1 MIIRT
6 EDLKDNTKYISQ
18 AIDSAVIS
26 SIADLIQIKV
36 VNKKLHFYITDK
48 DYYLDV
54 TVSKEEFDE
63 DFNIIVDA
71 KIFTKLISSITTDTV
86 SLTIEDNKLI
96 IKANGVYKLAK
107 IDVDGMEDLPV
118 IPHSNEFTS
127 FQLSTNVL
135 KRIMTNNIK
144 QLDKGTFANDCQRY
158 CYLDNKGA
166 LTFTTGACINN
177 FDLPEDIKIL
187 LSRKVVS
194 LFKLFSN
201 TDFVN
206 FAMCHEVN
214 SSNNNIDVIHFKSSD
229 IQLYAILP
237 VNDLATDVPAD
248 NIREMATKVY
258 AYQVAIN
265 RTSLI
270 ETLNRYLILGNK
282 EDIKYNPYINIKFEY
297 NKLIIQGLNGAFNEE
312 ILYHEEIPNLDYS
325 LCVDLFDVRD
335 VLQVLSS
342 PIISFKFGDNT
353 AVVVT
358 SNEISN
364 IIPEVHEL

>member
-1 MIIRT
+1 MLIRT
-6 EDLKDNTKYISQ
+6 EDLKENTKYISQ
-18 AIDSAVIS
+18 ALDSNVIS

-36 VNKKLHFYITDK
+36 VDRKLHFFVTDK

-54 TVSKEEFDE
+54 TASKENFDD

-86 SLTIEDNKLI
+86 SFTIEDNKLI

-107 IDVDGMEDLPV
+107 IDVDGMEDLPI
-118 IPHSNEFTS
+118 IPHENQFTS
-127 FQLSTNVL
+127 FQLNTNVL
-135 KRIMTNNIK
+135 KKIMTNNIK
-144 QLDKGTFANDCQRY
+144 QLDKGTFASDCQRY
-158 CYLDNKGA
+158 CYIDSKGA

-177 FDLPEDIKIL
+177 FDLPVDIKIL

-194 LFKLFSN
+194 LFKLFNN
-201 TDFVN
+201 TTTVDFS
-206 FAMCHEVN
+206 MCHEVN

-258 AYQVAIN
+258 DYQVSIN

-270 ETLNRYLILGNK
+270 ETLDRYLIIGNK

-297 NKLIIQGLNGAFNEE
+297 NKLIIQGLNGSFNEE

-325 LCVDLFDVRD
+325 LCVDLFDIKD
-335 VLQVLSS
+335 VLQVMSS
-342 PIISFKFGDNT
+342 PVITFKFGDNT
-353 AVVVT
+353 AVVVN

-364 IIPEVHEL
+364 IIPEVHEH